1 MIKKVLTVAFLVS
14 MTMSVHCQTNW
25 ETEPVNIVEI
35 NLDNITELDISFH
48 EEKVSI
54 LPGTGD
60 KLVVK
65 EYRNKN
71 DREFFADIVQG
82 NGKLSI
88 KRGGW
93 ISWRLFYIVR
103 SRIEIYLPTGYK
115 HAISIGTTS
124 GDIVVADEYAVS
136 KAQIKTTS
144 GDIGVNKLQAET
156 ASISATSGD
165 IDCKTLVANV
175 EVHATSGDIRIENLT
190 AGNASVKTTSGDIK
204 MNQTSGNLTVKC
216 TSGDI
221 YGKTATG
228 NLVVS
233 TTSGDIVWDV
243 INGEISA
250 NSTSG
255 SIKLNLVN
263 GGVTAQTTSGGIR
276 CAFGKNIEDITLT
289 TTSGYIAL
297 DLPKDIGCNF
307 SATSSSG
314 KISTPFAGGVSG
326 KKVQQIIVGE
336 GNPDKNI
343 RLKTVS
349 GDIRVKQ

>member
-54 LPGTGD
+54 LQGTGD

-190 AGNASVKTTSGDIK
+190 AGNASVKTTSGDI
-204 MNQTSGNLTVKC
+204 
-216 TSGDI
+216 

-228 NLVVS
+228 ILAVATS
-233 TTSGDIVWDV
+233 SGDIVWEV

-255 SIKLNLVN
+255 GIKLNLVN

-276 CAFGKNIEDITLT
+276 CAFGKNIEDISLT
-289 TTSGYIAL
+289 TTSGGIAL

-343 RLKTVS
+343 RLETVS